1 MTERLLNYNEIRSR
15 LEDRRLS
22 YVAEKCGLT
31 YMVLSR
37 IKKGEGKER
46 LIVYLKYNLS
56 PPQRS

>member
-37 IKKGEGKER
+37 IKKGEGK
-46 LIVYLKYNLS
+46 LS
-56 PPQRS
+56 LETVEKLTQYFDENK

>member
-37 IKKGEGKER
+37 IKKGEGKPSLETVEK
-46 LIVYLKYNLS
+46 LTQYFDENK
-56 PPQRS
+56 

>member
-1 MTERLLNYNEIRSR
+1 MTERLLNYNEIKSR

-37 IKKGEGKER
+37 IKKGEGKPSLETVEK
-46 LIVYLKYNLS
+46 LTQYFDENK
-56 PPQRS
+56 